1 MISNKM
7 RDSLNGQ
14 VNAEYYS
21 SYLYLSM
28 SAYFQSLNFKG
39 FAHWMR
45 VQAQEE
51 LGHSLKFYDYVVER
65 GGRVT
70 LKAIEAPPTEWA
82 SPLKAFEAA
91 YEHERKVT
99 GLINGL
105 VNQAVAE
112 GDHATNVFLNWFVSE
127 QVEEE
132 ASVDAVVQILKMVGD
147 HYGPLFMLDH
157 RLGERK

>member
-7 RDSLNGQ
+7 RDALNGQ

-51 LGHSLKFYDYVVER
+51 LGHSLKLYDYVVER

-82 SPLKAFEAA
+82 SPLKAFEVA

-99 GLINGL
+99 GLILAMTGTSTW
-105 VNQAVAE
+105 AITPRERGSPA
-112 GDHATNVFLNWFVSE
+112 
-127 QVEEE
+127 
-132 ASVDAVVQILKMVGD
+132 ASPRA
-147 HYGPLFMLDH
+147 
-157 RLGERK
+157 